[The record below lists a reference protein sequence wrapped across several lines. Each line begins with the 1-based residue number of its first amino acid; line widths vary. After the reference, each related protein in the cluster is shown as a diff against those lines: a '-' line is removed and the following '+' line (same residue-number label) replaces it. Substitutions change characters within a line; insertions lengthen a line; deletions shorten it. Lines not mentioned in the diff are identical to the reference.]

1 LWEGVE
7 LMGFSKDDNGQVLVS
22 SNCPRLDFWILCFL
36 FMGSRTL
43 ELVAGTR

>member
-1 LWEGVE
+1 
-7 LMGFSKDDNGQVLVS
+7 MGFSKDGNGQVLVC

-36 FMGSRTL
+36 FMGARTL